1 MSNTPPVSAVSDL
14 VRHKSELRRQL
25 RQARQALSPQYRRQ
39 AAQRVAKLARPYLKS
54 GRRIA
59 LYQAYSSEIS
69 LQPLLMLAR
78 QQRCRVFLPVVPKRG
93 RRLSFTEWQ
102 PQQSR
107 YRNRFGI
114 VELRGVALAAKKM
127 HTIFMP
133 LLGFDLQGYRL
144 GQGGGF
150 YDATLAFRRHHQHL
164 QQPRLVGVAFACQQ
178 VAAVP
183 TEAWDLPLDAVL
195 TERGRRVFSSL
206 RSQLRDNA

>member
-1 MSNTPPVSAVSDL
+1 MSNKPPVSAASDL
-14 VRHKSELRRQL
+14 ARHKSELRRQL
-25 RQARQALSPQYRRQ
+25 RQARQALSPKHRHD

-59 LYQAYSSEIS
+59 LYQAYGSEIS
-69 LQPLLMLAR
+69 LQPLLSLAR

-93 RRLSFTEWQ
+93 RCLSFTEWR
-102 PQQSR
+102 PQQAG

-133 LLGFDLQGYRL
+133 LLGFDQQGYRL

-150 YDATLAFRRHHQHL
+150 MM
-164 QQPRLVGVAFACQQ
+164 PRWLFVAIISTYNNP
-178 VAAVP
+178 V
-183 TEAWDLPLDAVL
+183 
-195 TERGRRVFSSL
+195 
-206 RSQLRDNA
+206 